1 LSVLIDIYKE
11 WNTCIIMNFIKSEMD
26 KEFSAL
32 GFKNQRK
39 SLKVSDKQIG
49 KTIKKIDKMRK
60 ALKPGKRIS
69 KSGKIYYE
77 NRANRSDLKDN
88 I

>member
-1 LSVLIDIYKE
+1 
-11 WNTCIIMNFIKSEMD
+11 MD
-26 KEFSAL
+26 KEFSSL

-49 KTIKKIDKMRK
+49 TTIKKIDKMRK

-69 KSGKIYYE
+69 KSGNIYYE
-77 NRANRSDLKDN
+77 RRKNRSDLEGN

>member
-1 LSVLIDIYKE
+1 MD
-11 WNTCIIMNFIKSEMD
+11 FIKSEMD

-39 SLKVSDKQIG
+39 SLKVSNHQIG

-77 NRANRSDLKDN
+77 NRANRSDLKGN

>member
-1 LSVLIDIYKE
+1 MD
-11 WNTCIIMNFIKSEMD
+11 FIKSEMD
-26 KEFSAL
+26 KEFSSL

-49 KTIKKIDKMRK
+49 TTIKKIDKMRK

-69 KSGKIYYE
+69 KSGNIYYE
-77 NRANRSDLKDN
+77 RRKNRSDLEGN

>member
-1 LSVLIDIYKE
+1 MD
-11 WNTCIIMNFIKSEMD
+11 FIKSEMD
-26 KEFSAL
+26 KEFSSI

-39 SLKVSDKQIG
+39 SLKVSEHQIG
-49 KTIKKIDKMRK
+49 TTIKSIDKMRK

-77 NRANRSDLKDN
+77 SRKNRSDLKDN

>member
-1 LSVLIDIYKE
+1 MD
-11 WNTCIIMNFIKSEMD
+11 FIKSEMD
-26 KEFSAL
+26 KEFSSI

-39 SLKVSDKQIG
+39 SLKVSDHQIG
-49 KTIKKIDKMRK
+49 TTIKKIDKMRK

-77 NRANRSDLKDN
+77 SRKNRSDLKEN

>member
-1 LSVLIDIYKE
+1 
-11 WNTCIIMNFIKSEMD
+11 MNFIKSEMD
-26 KEFSAL
+26 KEFSSL

-39 SLKVSDKQIG
+39 SLKVSDHQIG

-77 NRANRSDLKDN
+77 NRANRSDLKGN
-88 I
+88 L

>member
-1 LSVLIDIYKE
+1 MD
-11 WNTCIIMNFIKSEMD
+11 FIKSEME
-26 KEFSAL
+26 KEFSSL

-39 SLKVSDKQIG
+39 SLKVSKHQTG
-49 KTIKKIDKMRK
+49 KTVKPIDVKRK

-69 KSGKIYYE
+69 AAGNIYYE
-77 NRANRSDLKDN
+77 YRKNRSDLKSN